1 MQRNDMIG
9 AACAIVAIGLVA
21 GLSLESWAI
30 ADCRDVLR
38 TADFQRAGSLEPAMA
53 NALSAFRSQLEAS
66 TAGPEADACIA
77 RVGLPF

>member
-21 GLSLESWAI
+21 GLSLESWAN
-30 ADCRDVLR
+30 ANCRDVLR
-38 TADFQRAGSLEPAMA
+38 TADFQRAGSLAPAEA
-53 NALSAFRSQLEAS
+53 DALSAFRSQLEAG

>member
-21 GLSLESWAI
+21 GLSLESWGNAE
-30 ADCRDVLR
+30 CRDILR
-38 TADFQRAGSLEPAMA
+38 TADFQRAGPLEPAMA
-53 NALSAFRSQLEAS
+53 DELSAFRSQLETGS
-66 TAGPEADACIA
+66 AGPEADACIA

>member
-9 AACAIVAIGLVA
+9 VACAIVAIGLVA

-30 ADCRDVLR
+30 ADCRDLLR
-38 TADFQRAGSLEPAMA
+38 TADFKRAGTLEPAMA
-53 NALSAFRSQLEAS
+53 ADLSTFRSQLETGS
-66 TAGPEADACIA
+66 AGPEADACVA

>member
-9 AACAIVAIGLVA
+9 AACAIVAIGLVV

-30 ADCRDVLR
+30 ADCWDVLR
-38 TADFQRAGSLEPAMA
+38 TGDFQRAGTLEPAMA
-53 NALSAFRSQLEAS
+53 EALSAFRSQLEAGS
-66 TAGPEADACIA
+66 AGPEADACIA

>member
-30 ADCRDVLR
+30 ADCRDILR
-38 TADFQRAGSLEPAMA
+38 SDDFQRAGTFEPAMA
-53 NALSAFRSQLEAS
+53 ADLSAFRSQLEAGS
-66 TAGPEADACIA
+66 AGPEADACVA